1 MEELHAGRTTLGEI
15 FHRVVVE
22 EKLAEYFQLSFAF
35 QYNDSYDKNNAR
47 SFCNNI
53 RTAGGGSHVS
63 GFESG
68 LFEVCKELIIKDNPN
83 LELEPSD
90 VSTGLTAIVSVRIK
104 DPEFAGQTKDRLANR
119 EVREKTKRLTQE
131 LVNGF
136 FQDNAATAKLVK
148 EKIIDN
154 AKLRLH
160 LREEQDIFQSGKE
173 SPDLLKVMSS
183 SEANE
188 EIFFVEGKSAGGS
201 AEEGRDPKTQTVFAL
216 QGKLPNAL
224 KGLFGRVLKNK
235 IISNTLLALGFAD
248 QKRLLKNDYIRFHPL
263 LEKQTLDEEVSLLE
277 DFTYQE
283 ADRQEVIPA
292 NTPLNLE
299 QLAIVVRET
308 LKGLLS
314 KANFKRIVL
323 MADPDDDGAHIVV
336 LLLTFIFKY
345 LPYLIEGGR
354 VFVAVPPLYRVQAK
368 KQIRYFYNDQE
379 LKSYLQE
386 HPREERKIE
395 RIKGL
400 GQMDA
405 SELFESTMDPTQ
417 RRLYNI
423 NIAD

>member
-1 MEELHAGRTTLGEI
+1 VEELHAGRTTLGEI

-90 VSTGLTAIVSVRIK
+90 VSVGLTAIVSVRIK

-119 EVREKTKRLTQE
+119 EVREKTKRFTQE
-131 LVNGF
+131 LVSGF
-136 FQDNAATAKLVK
+136 FQDNAATAKLIK

-160 LREEQDIFQSGKE
+160 LREEQDIFQGGKKSLDLIKVLSG
-173 SPDLLKVMSS
+173 
-183 SEANE
+183 SEENE

-201 AEEGRDPKTQTVFAL
+201 AEEGRDVKTQTVLAL
-216 QGKLPNAL
+216 QGKPPNAL
-224 KGLFGRVLKNK
+224 KLVRRVLQNK
-235 IISNTLLALGFAD
+235 QIQNILLALGFAES
-248 QKRLLKNDYIRFHPL
+248 KGLLKNNYVRFRPL
-263 LEKQTLDEEVSLLE
+263 LEQPVLDEELTLPEELVYEEEEEKKVIAADTLLN
-277 DFTYQE
+277 F
-283 ADRQEVIPA
+283 
-292 NTPLNLE
+292 E
-299 QLAIVVRET
+299 QLTIVVRET
-308 LKGLLS
+308 LKNLLS
-314 KANFKRIVL
+314 RANFKKIIL

-336 LLLTFIFKY
+336 LLMTFIFRY
-345 LPYLIEGGR
+345 LPYLIEGGK
-354 VFVAVPPLYRVQAK
+354 VFVAVPPLYRVQTK
-368 KQIRYFYNDQE
+368 KQVLYFYSDQE
-379 LKSYLQE
+379 LEVYRQNNPL
-386 HPREERKIE
+386 EERKIE

-405 SELFESTMDPTQ
+405 SELFESTMDPNQ
-417 RRLYNI
+417 RRLYKVHI
-423 NIAD
+423 TD